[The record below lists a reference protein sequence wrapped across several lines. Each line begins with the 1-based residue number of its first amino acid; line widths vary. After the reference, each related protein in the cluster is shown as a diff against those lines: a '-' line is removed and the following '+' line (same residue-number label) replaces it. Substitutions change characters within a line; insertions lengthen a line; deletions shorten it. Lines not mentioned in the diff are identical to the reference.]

1 MNKRGLFILLG
12 SIYLGLCAISCEK
25 SVDNKE
31 AEPTED
37 QTQTDKNKSEIKTN
51 LDNTLI
57 LQLVNKVRVGG
68 CECTDKDT
76 KQVDRMP
83 AVPALI
89 WNEKLAGTAVK
100 HAQDMETRN
109 YFSHTSPEGET
120 FGQRLKNNGYN
131 YRLAAENIARGQRT
145 EAEVVE
151 AWLNSYGHC
160 KNIMLAD
167 VKEMGAARSPG
178 AGFYWVQLFGTQLQ

>member
-25 SVDNKE
+25 SADIKE
-31 AEPTED
+31 TETPGD
-37 QTQTDKNKSEIKTN
+37 QTGTDKNQSKIQTN

-57 LQLVNKVRVGG
+57 LELVNKVRVAG
-68 CECTDKDT
+68 CECKDKDT
-76 KQVDRMP
+76 KKVDKMP

-89 WNEKLAGTAVK
+89 WSEKLAGTAVK
-100 HAQDMETRN
+100 HVQDMETRN
-109 YFSHTSPEGET
+109 YFSHNSPEGET
-120 FGQRLKNNGYN
+120 FGQRLKNNEYS

-151 AWLNSYGHC
+151 AWINSYGHC

-178 AGFYWVQLFGTQLQ
+178 SGFYWVQLFGTQLQ